1 MKPWMRKAIN
11 WKKIPWQKK
20 SKQKD
25 NKKLVKKKN
34 KYDDDEVSLLTYE
47 LEEKENIK
55 EEDNNVE
62 WQIDILIEVVNRYIT
77 KLFIVVTNEILS
89 LGDNKDYF

>member
-1 MKPWMRKAIN
+1 
-11 WKKIPWQKK
+11 
-20 SKQKD
+20 
-25 NKKLVKKKN
+25 VKKKN